1 MSRPDLCPLF
11 HEGPSWGPLG
21 PPSGGHG
28 GLLGKF
34 GASEARKGENPKNIE
49 KTMKINDFGIFGPSS
64 VASWRPLGASWK
76 LLGLFGRS
84 LGRLGASVRRFG
96 ALLDPPRD
104 PRSHQ
109 GAPRGAPQ
117 NLRGAPKSPQELP
130 GSPREPPG
138 APRSRWESGVPA
150 PQKASAPLDLRTAG
164 LHELWGTPLRAE
176 GTVAD
181 LQNNARFLKN
191 ATNIEL
197 MHDGTTANERTHF
210 QLLAHFANVRYQ
222 THRHMK
228 TAVRSFVVQQMM
240 AWYLSTNV
248 KLPYTSSSDQRSG
261 TVLKRFISSV
271 EKQFNNVEEKETAVR
286 KRAASRSRAA
296 LETIAAK
303 KRRA

>member
-1 MSRPDLCPLF
+1 M
-11 HEGPSWGPLG
+11 
-21 PPSGGHG
+21 
-28 GLLGKF
+28 
-34 GASEARKGENPKNIE
+34 
-49 KTMKINDFGIFGPSS
+49 
-64 VASWRPLGASWK
+64 
-76 LLGLFGRS
+76 
-84 LGRLGASVRRFG
+84 
-96 ALLDPPRD
+96 
-104 PRSHQ
+104 
-109 GAPRGAPQ
+109 
-117 NLRGAPKSPQELP
+117 
-130 GSPREPPG
+130 
-138 APRSRWESGVPA
+138 
-150 PQKASAPLDLRTAG
+150 
-164 LHELWGTPLRAE
+164 
-176 GTVAD
+176 AD

>member
-1 MSRPDLCPLF
+1 M
-11 HEGPSWGPLG
+11 
-21 PPSGGHG
+21 
-28 GLLGKF
+28 
-34 GASEARKGENPKNIE
+34 
-49 KTMKINDFGIFGPSS
+49 
-64 VASWRPLGASWK
+64 
-76 LLGLFGRS
+76 
-84 LGRLGASVRRFG
+84 GRLGSFLGCLDAVLGVWERAFG
-96 ALLDPPRD
+96 DLGLSWIPQETPGATKELPGEPPRTSGEL
-104 PRSHQ
+104 PR
-109 GAPRGAPQ
+109 APKSSRGAP
-117 NLRGAPKSPQELP
+117 E
-130 GSPREPPG
+130 SPREPPG
-138 APRSRWESGVPA
+138 APESPQEPPRAPGSRWETGVPA
-150 PQKASAPLDLRTAG
+150 PKKPSAPLDLRTAG

-248 KLPYTSSSDQRSG
+248 KFPYTSSSDQRSG

-271 EKQFNNVEEKETAVR
+271 EKQFKNVEEKESAVR
-286 KRAASRSRAA
+286 KRPASRSRAA